1 MFLLSGNTGKIVFR
15 KAHTEK
21 SQLRDKSCELIELN
35 WNLAYSLVQNTQSV
49 SYPEYEKQQR

>member
-15 KAHTEK
+15 NAHTEK

-35 WNLAYSLVQNTQSV
+35 WNVVFCLVV
-49 SYPEYEKQQR
+49 